1 MNRVAMRWGY
11 LYLIMLLLV
20 SGIGLVAQKERAQLA
35 DYRAR
40 FSQLERERSM
50 LLRDYEARLSNRAV
64 ARWAES
70 QGMVPMSEGRWA
82 E

>member
-1 MNRVAMRWGY
+1 MNRVTLRWGY
-11 LYLIMLLLV
+11 LYLVMLLLV
-20 SGIGLVAQKERAQLA
+20 SGVGLVAQRERAQLA

-40 FSQLERERSM
+40 FTQIEREHAE
-50 LLRDYEARLSNRAV
+50 LLRDYQARLSNRAV